1 MKRKLTFQ
9 FLFWDIIVIYIV
21 QAVFFGVNI
30 LSVRKSFSFSKSFY
44 NLSFE
49 PSSVLSDYE
58 HKLANGKEFNLKGV
72 DIKKLTDNDI
82 WLQVLNSSSKE
93 IYSINKPKEIPKEYL
108 AGDLIR
114 YSQNEWTMP
123 RAATLYSKT
132 FDKNG
137 GKYSLILGF
146 PPEHVLTYSIMFT
159 EESKRFYIG
168 LIILGAILTIVAG
181 YLFSRKLAAP
191 VADIVADIKM
201 LSQGQYEVKDIKKSE
216 IYREVNENI
225 KVLSEA
231 LKKNEEERKEME
243 KIKEQWIANMA
254 HDLKTPLASVNGYS
268 QFLIDEEY
276 ELNDSDVKRYGKIIS
291 DKTKYIE
298 ELINDLSLIYKFKNK
313 VVPLNF
319 KKENIVEVV
328 REIVI
333 DILNNPTYSDSNI
346 NIDYSSEE
354 IYINCDKKYIRR
366 ALNNFIFN
374 ALVHNPKDTEIN
386 IDVSL
391 NENYEVFIEIK
402 DNGNGIKEE
411 ELNHLFDRYYR
422 ATNTGESHKGSG
434 LGMAIGKE
442 IIDMHGGEIKVS
454 SKISEGTSISIKF
467 LEK

>member
-1 MKRKLTFQ
+1 MKRKLTLQ
-9 FLFWDIIVIYIV
+9 FLFWNIIVIYAV

-30 LSVRKSFSFSKSFY
+30 LSVRKNFSFSKSFY

-58 HKLANGKEFNLKGV
+58 YKLANSKDFNLKGA

-82 WLQVLNSSSKE
+82 WLQVLNSSNKE

-137 GKYSLILGF
+137 EKYSLILGF
-146 PPEHVLTYSIMFT
+146 LPKHVLTYRIMLT
-159 EESKRFYIG
+159 EESKKFYIG
-168 LIILGAILTIVAG
+168 LIILGAILTITAG

-191 VADIVADIKM
+191 VADIIADIKM
-201 LSQGQYEVKDIKKSE
+201 LSQGQYEVKDIKESE

-243 KIKEQWIANMA
+243 KMKEQWIANMA

-268 QFLIDEEY
+268 QFLIDEDY
-276 ELNDSDVKRYGKIIS
+276 ELSDSDVKRYGKIIR

-319 KKENIVEVV
+319 KKENIVDVV

-333 DILNNPTYSDSNI
+333 DILNSPTYSDSNI

-354 IYINCDKKYIRR
+354 IYINCDKIYIRR

-374 ALVHNPKDTEIN
+374 ALVHNPKGTEIN
-386 IDVSL
+386 IEINS
-391 NENYEVFIEIK
+391 NEKSEVFIEIK

-422 ATNTGESHKGSG
+422 ASNTGESHKGSG

-442 IIDMHGGEIKVS
+442 IIDMHGGEIKVF
-454 SKISEGTSISIKF
+454 SKISEGTSIRICFPK
-467 LEK
+467 K